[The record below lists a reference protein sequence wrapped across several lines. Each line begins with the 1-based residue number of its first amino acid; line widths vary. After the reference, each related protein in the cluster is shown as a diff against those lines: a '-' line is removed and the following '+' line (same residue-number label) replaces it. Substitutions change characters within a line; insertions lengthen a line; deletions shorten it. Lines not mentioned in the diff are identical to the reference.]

1 MKRLPL
7 ALLLGFTLVV
17 TGCGTKTAPATDQQ
31 QNNATSG
38 QTTPTDKKDE
48 TAKQPSK
55 QYDKAPEM
63 KIDPNKNYEAVVET
77 NKGSFTIQLF
87 AKDAPKTVNSFVFL
101 ANDHFYDGI
110 KFHRIIQSFMIQTGD
125 PTSRGDN
132 NTVADGTGGPGYSF
146 EDELKNG
153 HSYDKGVVAMANA
166 GPNTNGSQFFVGSG
180 DDVKNLEAQ
189 PKYTIFGKIT
199 AGMDTIDK
207 IAATPVKANAFGE
220 NSTPSETITIQKI
233 TVTEK

>member
-1 MKRLPL
+1 MKHLPI
-7 ALLLGFTLVV
+7 ALLLGFALLV
-17 TGCGTKTAPATDQQ
+17 TGCGTKTAPAPDQQ
-31 QNNATSG
+31 QNNAASG
-38 QTTPTDKKDE
+38 QTAPSDKKEE
-48 TAKQPSK
+48 TAKKPSK

-87 AKDAPKTVNSFVFL
+87 AKDAPKTVNNFVFL
-101 ANDHFYDGI
+101 ANDHFYDGVT
-110 KFHRIIQSFMIQTGD
+110 FHRIIQSFMIQTGD
-125 PTSRGDN
+125 PKG
-132 NTVADGTGGPGYSF
+132 DGTGGPGYSF

-166 GPNTNGSQFFVGSG
+166 GPNTNGSQFFIGSG
-180 DDVKNLEAQ
+180 DDVKNLESR
-189 PKYTIFGKIT
+189 PDFTIFGKIT
-199 AGMDTIDK
+199 AGIDTIDK

-220 NSTPSETITIQKI
+220 DSMPTETITIQKI

>member
-1 MKRLPL
+1 MKHLPI
-7 ALLLGFTLVV
+7 ALLLGFALLV
-17 TGCGTKTAPATDQQ
+17 TGCGTKTAPAPDQQ
-31 QNNATSG
+31 QNNAASG
-38 QTTPTDKKDE
+38 QTAPSDKKEE
-48 TAKQPSK
+48 TAKKPSK

-87 AKDAPKTVNSFVFL
+87 AKDAPKTVNNFVFL
-101 ANDHFYDGI
+101 ANDHFYDGVT
-110 KFHRIIQSFMIQTGD
+110 FHRIIQSFMIQTGD
-125 PTSRGDN
+125 PKGN
-132 NTVADGTGGPGYSF
+132 GTGGPGYSF

-166 GPNTNGSQFFVGSG
+166 GPNTNGSQFFIGSG
-180 DDVKNLEAQ
+180 NDVKNLEAR
-189 PKYTIFGKIT
+189 PDFTIFGKIT

-220 NSTPSETITIQKI
+220 NSMPTETITIQKI

>member
-87 AKDAPKTVNSFVFL
+87 AKDAPKTVNNFVFL

-125 PTSRGDN
+125 PKG
-132 NTVADGTGGPGYSF
+132 DGTGGPGYSF

-166 GPNTNGSQFFVGSG
+166 GPNTNGSQFFIGSG

>member
-31 QNNATSG
+31 QQNNASSG

-48 TAKQPSK
+48 TTKQPSK

-87 AKDAPKTVNSFVFL
+87 AKDAPKTVNNFVFL

-110 KFHRIIQSFMIQTGD
+110 QFHRIIQSFMIQTGD
-125 PTSRGDN
+125 PKG
-132 NTVADGTGGPGYSF
+132 DGTGGPGYSF

-166 GPNTNGSQFFVGSG
+166 GPNTNGSQFFIGSG

-189 PKYTIFGKIT
+189 PNYTIFGKIT

-207 IAATPVKANAFGE
+207 IAVAPVKANAFGE
-220 NSTPSETITIQKI
+220 NSTPTETITIQKI

>member
-38 QTTPTDKKDE
+38 QATPTDKKDE
-48 TAKQPSK
+48 TTKQPSK

-125 PTSRGDN
+125 PKG
-132 NTVADGTGGPGYSF
+132 DGTGGPGYSF

-166 GPNTNGSQFFVGSG
+166 GPNTNGSQFFIGSG

-189 PKYTIFGKIT
+189 PNYTIFGKIT

-220 NSTPSETITIQKI
+220 NSTPAETITIQKI

>member
-38 QTTPTDKKDE
+38 QTTPIDKKDE
-48 TAKQPSK
+48 TTKQPSK

-87 AKDAPKTVNSFVFL
+87 AKDAPKTVNNFVFL

-125 PTSRGDN
+125 PKG
-132 NTVADGTGGPGYSF
+132 DGTGGPGYSF

-166 GPNTNGSQFFVGSG
+166 GPNTNGSQFFIGSG

>member
-1 MKRLPL
+1 MKLLPI

-17 TGCGTKTAPATDQQ
+17 TGCGAKTAPAVDQQQ
-31 QNNATSG
+31 QNNATSD
-38 QTTPTDKKDE
+38 QTSPTDKKGE
-48 TAKQPSK
+48 TAKKPSK
-55 QYDKAPEM
+55 QYDKAPDM

-87 AKDAPKTVNSFVFL
+87 AKDAPKTVNNFVFL
-101 ANDHFYDGI
+101 SNDHFYDDVI
-110 KFHRIIQSFMIQTGD
+110 FHRIIQSFMIQTGD
-125 PTSRGDN
+125 PKG
-132 NTVADGTGGPGYSF
+132 DGTGGPGYSF

-166 GPNTNGSQFFVGSG
+166 GPNTNGSQFFIGSG
-180 DDVKNLEAQ
+180 DDVKNLDGQ
-189 PKYTIFGKIT
+189 PNYTIFGKIT

-207 IAATPVKANAFGE
+207 IAATPVKAGGFGE
-220 NSTPSETITIQKI
+220 NSTPTETITIQKI

>member
-48 TAKQPSK
+48 TTKQPSK

-87 AKDAPKTVNSFVFL
+87 AKDAPKTVNNFVFL

-125 PTSRGDN
+125 PKG
-132 NTVADGTGGPGYSF
+132 DGTGGPGYSF

-166 GPNTNGSQFFVGSG
+166 GPNTNGSQFFIGSG

-189 PKYTIFGKIT
+189 PNYTIFGKIT

-207 IAATPVKANAFGE
+207 IAVTPVKANAFGE
-220 NSTPSETITIQKI
+220 NSTPTETITIQKI

>member
-38 QTTPTDKKDE
+38 QTTPIDKKDE
-48 TAKQPSK
+48 TTKQPSK

-87 AKDAPKTVNSFVFL
+87 AKDAPKTVNNFVFL

-125 PTSRGDN
+125 PKG
-132 NTVADGTGGPGYSF
+132 DGTGGPGYSF
-146 EDELKNG
+146 GDELKNG

-189 PKYTIFGKIT
+189 PNYTIFGKIT

>member
-87 AKDAPKTVNSFVFL
+87 AKDAPKTVNNFVFL

-125 PTSRGDN
+125 PKG
-132 NTVADGTGGPGYSF
+132 DGTGGPGYSF

-166 GPNTNGSQFFVGSG
+166 GPNTNGSQFFIGSG

-189 PKYTIFGKIT
+189 PNYTIFGKIT

-207 IAATPVKANAFGE
+207 IAVTPVKANAFGE
-220 NSTPSETITIQKI
+220 NSTPTETITIQKI

>member
-38 QTTPTDKKDE
+38 QTTPTDKKNE
-48 TAKQPSK
+48 TTKQPSK

-87 AKDAPKTVNSFVFL
+87 AKDAPKTVNNFVFL

-110 KFHRIIQSFMIQTGD
+110 QFHRIIQSFMIQTGD
-125 PTSRGDN
+125 PKG
-132 NTVADGTGGPGYSF
+132 DGTGGPGYSF

-166 GPNTNGSQFFVGSG
+166 GPNTNGSQFFIGSG

-189 PKYTIFGKIT
+189 PNYTIFGKIT

-207 IAATPVKANAFGE
+207 IAVTPVKANAFGE
-220 NSTPSETITIQKI
+220 NSTPTETITIQKI

>member
-38 QTTPTDKKDE
+38 QTAPTDKKDE
-48 TAKQPSK
+48 TTKQPSK

-87 AKDAPKTVNSFVFL
+87 AKDAPKTVNNFVFL

-125 PTSRGDN
+125 PKG
-132 NTVADGTGGPGYSF
+132 DGTGGPGYSF

-166 GPNTNGSQFFVGSG
+166 GPNTNGSQFFIGSG

-189 PKYTIFGKIT
+189 PNYTIFGKIT

-207 IAATPVKANAFGE
+207 IAVTPVKANAFGE
-220 NSTPSETITIQKI
+220 NSTPTETITIQKI

>member
-38 QTTPTDKKDE
+38 QTTPIDKKDE
-48 TAKQPSK
+48 TTKQPSK

-87 AKDAPKTVNSFVFL
+87 AKDAPKTVNNFVFL

-125 PTSRGDN
+125 PKGDGI
-132 NTVADGTGGPGYSF
+132 V
-146 EDELKNG
+146 
-153 HSYDKGVVAMANA
+153 M
-166 GPNTNGSQFFVGSG
+166 
-180 DDVKNLEAQ
+180 
-189 PKYTIFGKIT
+189 
-199 AGMDTIDK
+199 
-207 IAATPVKANAFGE
+207 
-220 NSTPSETITIQKI
+220 
-233 TVTEK
+233 

>member
-1 MKRLPL
+1 
-7 ALLLGFTLVV
+7 
-17 TGCGTKTAPATDQQ
+17 
-31 QNNATSG
+31 
-38 QTTPTDKKDE
+38 
-48 TAKQPSK
+48 
-55 QYDKAPEM
+55 M

-87 AKDAPKTVNSFVFL
+87 AKDAPKTVNNFVFL
-101 ANDHFYDGI
+101 ANDHFYDGVT
-110 KFHRIIQSFMIQTGD
+110 FHRIIQSFMIQTGD
-125 PTSRGDN
+125 PKGN
-132 NTVADGTGGPGYSF
+132 GTGGPGYSF

-166 GPNTNGSQFFVGSG
+166 GPNTNGSQFFIGSG
-180 DDVKNLEAQ
+180 NDVKNLEAR
-189 PKYTIFGKIT
+189 PDFTIFGKIT

-220 NSTPSETITIQKI
+220 NSMPTETITIQKI